1 MIKFKDDNN
10 IFFDFLN
17 ELVKEKNIN
26 NLNELIFFFKKEKLN
41 SNIFDFRKYLNC
53 YSFDNIIIFYTK
65 TNKIFD
71 ISKVNN
77 IQIKNFILLNRI
89 LNELELCLFDK
100 FTLNLIFLKKKEIK
114 FIDDIDNYK
123 FNTLDIIDDY
133 DYEEIYLL
141 SINNKYLIIDK
152 TSIINIT
159 NKKIVNEKKYQALIN
174 NIDFNKIKKFHIY
187 KFLIRLDSIF
197 FDDDI
202 KFIKEFNINKK
213 KNKNFTSKKKD
224 LLTIKRL
231 LKEDENIIIKNREK
245 IKKLGYIVKLYN
257 SENEYIRI
265 KFNYKIVKKIKYLCN
280 NKNQQINYLKLYQL
294 NLLNKYLP
302 FISNFCLELKT
313 RIKNSIV
320 NISKEI
326 LNIYHLTRKDKN
338 KKVYLILCNSYKK
351 ILNELHKIYKL
362 KKNKEIIDSDDIYLT
377 NSINLFDVIQYL
389 KNINTLNLAKLF
401 SDRLEIQINL
411 FQINNQII
419 KDCIYCKLQNE
430 LIKKNN

>member
-280 NKNQQINYLKLYQL
+280 NKNQQINYLKL
-294 NLLNKYLP
+294 
-302 FISNFCLELKT
+302 
-313 RIKNSIV
+313 
-320 NISKEI
+320 
-326 LNIYHLTRKDKN
+326 
-338 KKVYLILCNSYKK
+338 
-351 ILNELHKIYKL
+351 
-362 KKNKEIIDSDDIYLT
+362 
-377 NSINLFDVIQYL
+377 
-389 KNINTLNLAKLF
+389 
-401 SDRLEIQINL
+401 
-411 FQINNQII
+411 
-419 KDCIYCKLQNE
+419 
-430 LIKKNN
+430 